1 MRRVVLRMAAAALVL
16 VPMTAAAAMPLPV
29 FLGKAEALEKKGPLA
44 LFSGDIKVLKEE
56 IQTATLSLRNER
68 LAAKAAG
75 KPQAFCPPAEGGR
88 MGSNELLASFRQ
100 IPPAERARMD
110 VREGLKRFLA
120 RKYPC
125 R

>member
-1 MRRVVLRMAAAALVL
+1 MRGRLVAIGVGL
-16 VPMTAAAAMPLPV
+16 AMIAGTAEAAMPLPV
-29 FLGKAEALEKKGPLA
+29 FLAKAEALQKKGAMA
-44 LFSGDIKVLKEE
+44 LFSGDLKVLKEE
-56 IQTATLSLRNER
+56 IRTSLLSVRSER

-75 KPQAFCPPAEGGR
+75 KPQAFCPPEGGAKL
-88 MGSNELLASFRQ
+88 GSDELLAGLRQ

-110 VREGLKRFLA
+110 VRAGLKRFLA

>member
-1 MRRVVLRMAAAALVL
+1 MRGRLVAIAAGLAIFPV
-16 VPMTAAAAMPLPV
+16 TAEAAMPLPV
-29 FLGKAEALEKKGPLA
+29 FLARAEALQKKGAMA
-44 LFSGDIKVLKEE
+44 LFSGDLKVLKEE
-56 IQTATLSLRNER
+56 IRTSLLSVRSER

-75 KPQAFCPPAEGGR
+75 RPQAFCPPEGGAR
-88 MGSNELLASFRQ
+88 LGSDELLTGLRQ